1 MVTFE
6 LLLFANYSSL
16 FRDIK
21 YANNTVATADGEH
34 LATIAEV
41 GTEAGT

>member
-21 YANNTVATADGEH
+21 YANDTITTADGEH
-34 LATIAEV
+34 LTTVAEV

>member
-16 FRDIK
+16 LSDIK
-21 YANNTVATADGEH
+21 YADDAITTADGEH
-34 LATIAEV
+34 LTTVAEIC
-41 GTEAGT
+41 TEAGT